1 LHEPDGTV
9 VTNDNWK
16 ETQEQEIIDSTI
28 PPTNDLESAIVATL
42 DPGAYTV
49 ILAGKNGGSG
59 VGLVEAYDLDPTAAS
74 QLANISTRGFVE
86 SGEEVMIGGFIIG
99 GADAGTTTTVAARAI
114 GLSLAA
120 LGIAN
125 SLQDPTLELHDSSGA
140 IVASNDDWMNSPDKQ
155 TIIDVGLAPTKDK
168 ESALLATLTPG
179 GYTAIVPGKNNTT
192 GVGLVEA
199 YNLQ

>member
-1 LHEPDGTV
+1 MHEPDGTI

-16 ETQEQEIIDSTI
+16 DTQEQEIIDSTI

-86 SGEEVMIGGFIIG
+86 SGEDVMIGGFIIG
-99 GADAGTTTTVAARAI
+99 GAGGTTTTVIARAI
-114 GLSLAA
+114 GPSLA
-120 LGIAN
+120 GGDITN
-125 SLQDPTLELHDSSGA
+125 PLQDPKLELHNSEGT
-140 IVASNDDWMNSPDKQ
+140 IIASNDNWMNSPDKQ
-155 TIIDVGLAPTKDK
+155 AIIDAGLAPTEDK
-168 ESALLATLTPG
+168 ESALLATLAPG
-179 GYTAIVPGKNNTT
+179 GYTAIVRGVNNTT
-192 GVGLVEA
+192 GVGLVET